1 LHEEKLKW
9 SRDFVDYMLAEQ
21 FSSNY
26 ESAVEN
32 QKDIKRQVAEE
43 VQEGTILCLPEEEAR
58 GDSKGGWQWQPWVQ
72 CLRSW
77 ARRR

>member
-1 LHEEKLKW
+1 MFEEKLKW

-21 FSSNY
+21 LSSNC

-32 QKDIKRQVAEE
+32 QKDIKRQAAEE
-43 VQEGTILCLPEEEAR
+43 VQEGAVLCLPEEEAR
-58 GDSKGGWQWQPWVQ
+58 RRFKGCHCQPWVQ
-72 CLRSW
+72 CLKSW